1 MAPSKILKEIIT
13 RNGKVV
19 AVFLMISLQI
29 SKKTKKRIL
38 QDYSLK
44 KSSSTIYTLKYT
56 RYIEFSIL
64 IDKIFQL
71 NDGFLV
77 CLLHW

>member
-29 SKKTKKRIL
+29 SKKTKKKNSSRL
-38 QDYSLK
+38 FLK
-44 KSSSTIYTLKYT
+44 KIGIYNLHSKIYKIH
-56 RYIEFSIL
+56 RVFN
-64 IDKIFQL
+64 IDR
-71 NDGFLV
+71 
-77 CLLHW
+77 